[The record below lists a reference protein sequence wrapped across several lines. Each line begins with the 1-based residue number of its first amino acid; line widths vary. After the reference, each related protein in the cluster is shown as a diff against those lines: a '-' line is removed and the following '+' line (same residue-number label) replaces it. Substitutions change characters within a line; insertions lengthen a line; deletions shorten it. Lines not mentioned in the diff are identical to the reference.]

1 MQGHWAKPLQWC
13 FRISKSQREGY
24 FVDLHNSVGL
34 TEGKYYFSDG
44 DPEWKSQ
51 SLFQEEGLSTGNW
64 LHSWVQ
70 FHSVTQS
77 CLTLCNPTDYS
88 TPGLPVHHK
97 LKIRSTESVM
107 PSNHLILCHPVLLP
121 PSILPSI
128 RVFSTESVLHIRWP
142 NYWSFSFSSSPC
154 NEYSGLI
161 SFRIEGMDLHAFQ
174 GTL

>member
-24 FVDLHNSVGL
+24 FVDLHNSVGI

-77 CLTLCNPTDYS
+77 CLTLCDPTAYS
-88 TPGLPVHHK
+88 RPGFPILHQPPEL
-97 LKIRSTESVM
+97 LKFMSNESVM
-107 PSNHLILCHPVLLP
+107 PSNCLILCLPLLLP
-121 PSILPSI
+121 PSVFPSI
-128 RVFSTESVLHIRWP
+128 RVFSSESALCIRWP
-142 NYWSFSFSSSPC
+142 TY
-154 NEYSGLI
+154 
-161 SFRIEGMDLHAFQ
+161 
-174 GTL
+174 